1 MTLGFA
7 TGILALLAVLSLK
20 VVPSLPAQGLQLAT
34 LQLLGIAALFT
45 TGGLVVRLRLF
56 SWPAIV
62 SVGAFSTLFA
72 VTSILAS
79 PLVFSKAVASFWMLP
94 DGVRLFGIFLAGL
107 FFGVGFALRSR
118 HLHSPS
124 VPALVAGLSGPALVL
139 LAFFGHLQKLLALG
153 LALLAAW
160 ALGAFLLEK
169 VLHCPPDKEVFGVLK
184 SAPIALA
191 SGLLV
196 WQLMGVFLGT
206 LSWLSPFS
214 VGLTIIASLCAGFA
228 AIKKLPSSLARALQA
243 QATTPQIVVAA
254 PTLAFL
260 WAGVLP
266 ALAPEVGSDALGGR
280 VALPVRFLAQHSL
293 RPFDDILW
301 SYGQVG
307 GEVIFSFFLPW
318 LGKQVAKLLSVG
330 LAFIM
335 FLAVSREKLNALFA
349 SFFLSTLVVF
359 QFCAGH
365 LEILQLLFWFAACQ
379 AALLAWQG
387 HMPWI
392 AVGAL
397 LGGGA
402 AIKLNTLG
410 LGILLFLAL
419 LFRRPFRASF
429 NALVSLGLGTLAF
442 LGPFLA
448 RSLWFSGNP
457 LFPWLNGVFKSA
469 LVNQVPVAHFGV
481 GLSFPK
487 VLAVPWLIIFQPE
500 KFVEVGSWHVLTVG
514 SVVLLPFAWR
524 KSSLETAWYAFMA
537 AGSWVLWLVT
547 EQNLRYSFAP
557 AFFTVVAA
565 SLVLAER
572 GPQDASAIKR
582 FTGGLLVV
590 AMTWGVATELVR
602 PQFWLGRGNSSSL
615 LPTNFISG
623 KEDAATYLR
632 TRLPSFSAAEFLR
645 SRSLLQDRSC
655 QIGFLDHLHFPGIQ
669 PTDWHSIAPW
679 SSLIA
684 KARFAPNL
692 AEVVDALDRLD
703 CPILGLALG
712 SAAPM
717 PWDQRQGIFSKEF
730 IDGTWRVIFGHNGLL
745 VLINP
750 KIFENSPS
758 LEAVKSVQEWRNERG
773 MVILPSVGEVTL
785 PQGARSYSVVAARP
799 EWLFRIDLTSGAGG
813 SGHVDFAFR
822 DERQTLVGFNRH
834 AFRFTSG
841 RQTWT
846 AWQSAPP
853 GARELTVSL
862 VGQGVRIKLPQ
873 LTAYEVRIERPD
885 APSAQ

>member
-335 FLAVSREKLNALFA
+335 FLAVRREKLNALFA

-419 LFRRPFRASF
+419 LFRRPFRASV
-429 NALVSLGLGTLAF
+429 NALLSLGLGAFAF

-448 RSLWFSGNP
+448 RSFWFSGNP
-457 LFPWLNGVFKSA
+457 VFPWFNSIFESP
-469 LVNQVPVAHFGV
+469 LVEEVPIARFGV

-487 VLAVPWLIIFQPE
+487 VLALPWLMVSQPE
-500 KFVEVGSWHVLTVG
+500 KFVEVGSWHILTVG
-514 SVVLLPFAWR
+514 SLVLLPLAWR
-524 KSSLETAWYAFMA
+524 RLNLESRWYAFMA
-537 AGSWVLWLVT
+537 VGSWILWLVT

-565 SLVLAER
+565 SLVLADR
-572 GPQDASAIKR
+572 GHSASKAAELL
-582 FTGGLLVV
+582 TCGLLVV
-590 AMTWGVATELVR
+590 AMAWGVAFELVR
-602 PQFWLGRGNSSSL
+602 PQFWLGRGSSSSL
-615 LPTNFISG
+615 LPTNFIVG
-623 KEDAATYLR
+623 KEDTASYLR
-632 TRLPSFSAAEFLR
+632 TRLPSFAAAEFLN
-645 SRSLLQDRSC
+645 SRRLSGNRTC
-655 QIGFLDHLHFPGIQ
+655 EIGFRDHLYVPGIQ

-684 KARFAPNL
+684 KAHFAPNL
-692 AEVVDALDRLD
+692 SEVVNALERLD

-712 SAAPM
+712 PTASM
-717 PWDQRQGIFSKEF
+717 PWDQRQGIFSREF
-730 IDGTWRVIFGHNGLL
+730 IEGTWRVIFGHNGLL
-745 VLINP
+745 LLANP
-750 KIFENSPS
+750 KAFEDAPS
-758 LEAVKSVQEWRNERG
+758 LKAVMFIQEWRTEREG
-773 MVILPSVGEVTL
+773 VIPPSIGEVTL
-785 PQGARSYSVVAARP
+785 PPGARSYSVVEARR
-799 EWLFRIDLTSGAGG
+799 EWLFRIDLASAAAG

-822 DERQTLVGFNRH
+822 DERQTLVGFNRY
-834 AFRFTSG
+834 AFRFTAG
-841 RQTWT
+841 GQTWT

-853 GARELTVSL
+853 GAAKVTITLA
-862 VGQGVRIKLPQ
+862 GDGVRLRYPQ
-873 LTAYEVRIERPD
+873 VV
-885 APSAQ
+885 AQEISK